1 MLDDDK
7 AKKSVWPIGRLFPSF
22 ITIIAICF
30 GLTSIRYALNGQ
42 WEISAA
48 FIIIAGFLDVLD
60 GRVARFLKATSNFG
74 AQLDSLADFVNFGIS
89 PAIVLYLWA
98 IHKIPT
104 KGLGW
109 SLCLFYAICSAIR
122 LARFN
127 SDLAEPDR
135 PAWRDGFF
143 TGVPAPMGAF
153 LVLLPMMI
161 SFECPNIISLLNPLV
176 IGIFMVI
183 IGLLMS
189 SRIPTFAT
197 KKLIVKREYITI
209 ILVITGLVVGFIIME
224 PWISFSVMAIIYCGS
239 IPFSIKAYKKILSF
253 QKDMSNNSTQ

>member
-1 MLDDDK
+1 MLRDEK
-7 AKKSVWPIGRLFPSF
+7 ARKSFWPISRLFPSF

-42 WEISAA
+42 WEISVA

-60 GRVARFLKATSNFG
+60 GRIARFLKATSNFG
-74 AQLDSLADFVNFGIS
+74 AQLDSLADFVNFGIA
-89 PAIVLYLWA
+89 PAIVLYLWT

-143 TGVPAPMGAF
+143 TGVPAPMGGF
-153 LVLLPMMI
+153 LSLLPMMI
-161 SFECPNIISLLNPLV
+161 SFEYPIIIALVHPLV

-183 IGLLMS
+183 TGLLMS

-197 KKLIVKREYITI
+197 KRLIVKREYITI
-209 ILVITGLVVGFIIME
+209 VLVVTGLVMGLIIME
-224 PWISFSVMAIIYCGS
+224 PWISLSVIGFLYCCS
-239 IPFSIKAYKKILSF
+239 VPFSIRAYKKILIL
-253 QKDMSNNSTQ
+253 QKNINSN